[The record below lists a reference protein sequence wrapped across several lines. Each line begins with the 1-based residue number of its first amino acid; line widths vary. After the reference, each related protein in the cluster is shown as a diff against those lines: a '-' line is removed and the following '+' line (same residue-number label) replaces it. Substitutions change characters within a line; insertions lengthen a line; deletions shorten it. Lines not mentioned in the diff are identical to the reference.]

1 MNDAKDIRM
10 TSEPQCFFGPDSD
23 VSSEASSW
31 MEPVCLYDPY
41 KLRDAVAATSI
52 QEMTDCKR
60 VFAEVYCLNNWIHHT
75 PMHVCQ
81 DKLYPKIPGFNAQ
94 PPSGKSGVSQFDLFS
109 KMRVKKCVK
118 NILRIWKGLQVC
130 SWQGGVKRSAS
141 ASGKCRQV
149 GVDGGSGSSWCRG

>member
-1 MNDAKDIRM
+1 MI
-10 TSEPQCFFGPDSD
+10 
-23 VSSEASSW
+23 
-31 MEPVCLYDPY
+31 L

-52 QEMTDCKR
+52 QEMIDCKR
-60 VFAEVYCLNNWIHHT
+60 VFAEVYCFNNWIHYT

-94 PPSGKSGVSQFDLFS
+94 PPSGKSGVSQFDLFP

-149 GVDGGSGSSWCRG
+149 GVDGGSGSS